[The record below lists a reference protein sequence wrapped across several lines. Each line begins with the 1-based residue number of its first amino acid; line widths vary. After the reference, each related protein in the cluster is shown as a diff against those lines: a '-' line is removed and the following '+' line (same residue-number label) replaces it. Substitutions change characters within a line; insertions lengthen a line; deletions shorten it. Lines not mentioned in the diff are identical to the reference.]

1 MKEKKTYQGEEKR
14 RLIKLLEG
22 STLREQLESKFQVRG
37 VELMYSFLVL
47 WSIVWFVLSTLMCV
61 LVQFMFSSHYTI

>member
-1 MKEKKTYQGEEKR
+1 VKEKKTYQGEEKR